1 MNLLFCTDLHIC
13 QRFGD
18 GRYRRDCLEDL
29 LDKVR
34 FVIKTA
40 RERGCSAILVGGDWF
55 DSPHQGYPT
64 QQALVQ
70 VMSAWSAGWIGVLG
84 QHDVHGHD
92 LSTYRSSPVS
102 AFWQMDNVSILEPE
116 CFREKG
122 SIRIGG
128 VSHTDHLIEQANHAL
143 MVAGTEQSW
152 ATMKKAY
159 DIFIYH
165 ALIDKP
171 TRMAEWKVDPE
182 TLPKEL
188 TRIALCG
195 DLHEGFTEFSID
207 DTIYVNP
214 GALARTKP
222 SDSSRTIYCTAIE
235 MEGNE
240 VTLEHIE
247 VPCRPGDEVFDLQ
260 RWEDDRAQREEL
272 QRRSGNFA
280 AALTAAGPLEGDALD
295 DLVRQAGVDQPDDVV
310 EKSLAYLGKARE
322 HAN

>member
-18 GRYRRDCLEDL
+18 GRYRRDCLSDL
-29 LDKVR
+29 LDKVK
-34 FVIKTA
+34 FVIDTA
-40 RERGCSAILVGGDWF
+40 RERDSEAILVGGDWF

-64 QQALVQ
+64 QQALVD
-70 VMSAWSAGWIGVLG
+70 VMGLWSGSWLGVLG

-92 LSTYRSSPVS
+92 LTTSRNSPVS
-102 AFWQMDNVSILEPE
+102 AFRNMGNVTILEPNAYVDNGG
-116 CFREKG
+116 F
-122 SIRIGG
+122 RIGG
-128 VSHTDHLIEQANHAL
+128 VSHADDLLEQARHAL
-143 MVAGTEQSW
+143 MVAGTRQSW
-152 ATMKKAY
+152 ATMTKAY

-171 TRMAEWKVDPE
+171 TRMAEWKVDPA
-182 TLPKEL
+182 TLPTEL
-188 TRIALCG
+188 TRLALCG
-195 DLHEGFTEFSID
+195 DLHEGFTEFSIN
-207 DTIYVNP
+207 DTIYGNP

-222 SDSSRTIYCTAIE
+222 SDAHRTLYCTAIALD
-235 MEGNE
+235 GHK

-247 VPCRPGDEVFDLQ
+247 IPCRPGDEVFDLQ

-295 DLVRQAGVDQPDDVV
+295 DLVRQAGVDQPADVV
-310 EKSLAYLGKARE
+310 EKSLAYLGKARD
-322 HAN
+322 HGH